1 MNEHPLFELIR
12 GPVPGPRSLELAA
25 TLARFESRGVT
36 YLAKDFPV
44 FWQSASG
51 ALVTDVDDNRYIDLT
66 SAFGVA
72 NTGHTNPYVGAAI
85 ADQAVRLVHGMGD
98 VHPTE
103 VRVQLLEKLASIA
116 PAGLQKTF
124 LCSTG
129 AEAVEFALKT
139 AYLKTHKPHVLA
151 YENSYHGLSLG
162 ALSVSGIAKFR
173 EPFAPLVTT
182 GTTWLPYPT
191 AANGT
196 PAALIEINEALARD
210 PQIGAII
217 LEPIQGRGGIIVPPP
232 GFLAGV
238 RTICDRAQI
247 VMILDEIYTGF
258 GRTGAMFACD
268 IDGVVPDLMCVGK
281 AIANGVPLSATIG
294 RADVM
299 DAWETSTGEALHT
312 STYLGNP
319 LACAAALAN
328 IDEIQRLN
336 LITTVRGR
344 AQFLAERLFR
354 LRKYTACIRDIR
366 GLGYMWAIECT
377 DPAIATTIVKQ
388 ALGCGVILLQSGPT
402 GSSITIAPPLTIEPS
417 QIERAIGIVES
428 IVENVKR

>member
-1 MNEHPLFELIR
+1 MNENELFEAIR

-25 TLARFESRGVT
+25 SLARFESRGVT
-36 YLAKDFPV
+36 YLANDFPV

-72 NTGHTNPYVGAAI
+72 NTGHTNPYVAAAV
-85 ADQAVRLVHGMGD
+85 ADQAMRLMHGMGD

-103 VRVQLLEKLASIA
+103 VRVQLLEKLAAIT
-116 PAGLQKTF
+116 PAGLEKTF

-139 AYLKTHKPHVLA
+139 AYLKTKKPHAIA
-151 YENSYHGLSLG
+151 YENAYHGLSLG
-162 ALSVSGIAKFR
+162 ALSVTGIPKFR

-182 GTTWLPYPT
+182 GTTWLPYPG
-191 AANGT
+191 AASGT
-196 PAALIEINEALARD
+196 PAALLAIDEALARD

-217 LEPIQGRGGIIVPPP
+217 IEPIQGRGGIIVPPP

-238 RTICDRAQI
+238 RAICDKAKI

-268 IDGVVPDLMCVGK
+268 LDGVVPDLMCLGK
-281 AIANGVPLSATIG
+281 AIAGGVPLSATIG
-294 RADVM
+294 RVEVM
-299 DAWETSTGEALHT
+299 DAWDTSSGEALHT

-336 LITTVRGR
+336 LVTTVRGR
-344 AQFLAERLFR
+344 AQLLAGRLLR

-366 GLGYMWAIECT
+366 GIGYMWAIECT
-377 DPAIATTIVKQ
+377 DPAIATMLVKK
-388 ALGCGVILLQSGPT
+388 ALRRGVILLQSGPT
-402 GSSITIAPPLTIEPS
+402 GSSITIAPPLTIEQS
-417 QIERAIGIVES
+417 QLERAIGIIEN
-428 IVENVKR
+428 IVEAVKP